1 MAGAYYMKFFTTER
15 SAEAI
20 SSKIPWA
27 EIEAKYIR
35 GFTDEK
41 GRHKYLTQRELAKEF
56 KISETTIARRCKKD
70 QWLLKRE
77 QFASKVKAKS
87 QQKMVEEVSDE
98 SCDLNLKLFNIASRI
113 ADEIQEKLED
123 EITAKDLSVLSAAL
137 KNCQSVSASTLGDDK
152 ANDEL
157 TINVTLS
164 DEDG

>member
-1 MAGAYYMKFFTTER
+1 MKFFHNTTKGV
-15 SAEAI
+15 SLI

-27 EIEAKYIR
+27 EIEAKYVR

-41 GRHKYLTQRELAKEF
+41 GQHKYLTQRELAKEF
-56 KISETTIARRCKKD
+56 KVNETTIARRCKKD

-77 QFASKVKAKS
+77 QFASKVKERS

-137 KNCQSVSASTLGDDK
+137 KNCQGVAASTLGDDK
-152 ANDEL
+152 ASDEL
-157 TINVTLS
+157 TINVSLS
-164 DEDG
+164 DDDA